1 MSRRSE
7 ANNRFDAKNY
17 DRISVIIPKGAKDLL
32 KEKAAAEGLS
42 VNRYIIEAV
51 EQRSGLKLSLDGVLP
66 WQKKEQEEKC

>member
-42 VNRYIIEAV
+42 VNRYILEAV